1 MPKVKYAIVTENLTK
16 RYGHILAVDNLN
28 LNVEHGDICG
38 LLGPNGAGKTTLIEM
53 LIGALK
59 PTSGTAKILGYDIRT
74 NSLKVRKMI
83 GFLPENCGF
92 YKNMSG
98 FRFLRYMAELGGITK
113 QNALKKANELLKK
126 VGLSERGDSR
136 ISTYSGGMKQRLA
149 IAQAFITDPA
159 IVFLDE
165 PTSDLDPIVREEIL
179 EMIVDYAKK
188 GKTVLI
194 ASHILP
200 EINKISDIVTIIDNG
215 KIKKTAR
222 LETIQ
227 GSLED
232 FYKKAIKGEVY

>member
-1 MPKVKYAIVTENLTK
+1 MEYAIVTENLTK

-28 LNVEHGDICG
+28 LKVQHGDICG

-59 PTSGTAKILGYDIRT
+59 PSSGRAEILGYDIHT

-92 YKNMSG
+92 YKNMTG
-98 FRFLRYMAELGGITK
+98 FRFLRYMAKLGGITK
-113 QNALKKANELLKK
+113 QDVSKKANELLTK
-126 VGLSERGDSR
+126 VGLLERGASK

-149 IAQAFITDPA
+149 IAQAFITEPA

-165 PTSDLDPIVREEIL
+165 PTSDLDPLVREEIL
-179 EMIVDYAKK
+179 EMIAEYAKK
-188 GKTVLI
+188 GKTVVI
-194 ASHILP
+194 ASHILS
-200 EINKISDIVTIIDNG
+200 EIKKIGDVVTIIDNG
-215 KIKKTAR
+215 KIKKIAR

-227 GSLED
+227 GKLVD
-232 FYKKAIKGEVY
+232 FYKKAIKGEID